1 MVCHDTTQAAEVK
14 DFAVEFSPASGCLDG
29 PTGRAELFILDGSPD
44 GRGPAARGPRPA
56 SRDPSRDRRRKRDP
70 SCGRRV
76 TVAESATRP
85 RPRPGPSAA
94 ALQ

>member
-1 MVCHDTTQAAEVK
+1 MHTTPTRPSDGRRRAAQ
-14 DFAVEFSPASGCLDG
+14 
-29 PTGRAELFILDGSPD
+29 LFILDGSPD

-70 SCGRRV
+70 SCGRRE

-85 RPRPGPSAA
+85 RPRPGPSAPHP
-94 ALQ
+94 QPVSSQRTPCT